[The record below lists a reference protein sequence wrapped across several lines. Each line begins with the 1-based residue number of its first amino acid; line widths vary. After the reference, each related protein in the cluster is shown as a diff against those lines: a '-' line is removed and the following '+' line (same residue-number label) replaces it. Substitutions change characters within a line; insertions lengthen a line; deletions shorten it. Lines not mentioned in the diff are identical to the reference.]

1 MRTGH
6 VRQLVISAALVA
18 ATGAFAPALAA
29 PSLFDPGLSE
39 LKLVASG
46 SALSRVDGLAFDPA
60 GNLFAALEVVGSG
73 GGIVYVNKASGS
85 VSALLAPI
93 SGADQIKYHS
103 PGIFY
108 VTSELNPPTRGGPG
122 GIYRFDVTYG
132 GGVPVSAT
140 ATYLATSMTEID
152 NPEGLVV
159 LRTSGAFGNAGDLIV
174 AEDLASG
181 RVIKV
186 ALGSG
191 SAVASVLIGTA
202 AGLGRPEGLAFGDF
216 GGQAAP
222 ALYLAETLANR
233 VLRIDAAG
241 NFAEFGNSAAVVL
254 ARPDNLAFG
263 PDGFLYVAEDPTN
276 GASGRI
282 MRLDANG
289 NYTTLAL
296 GFNKPAGL
304 AFDPLTGH
312 LYIAEQEAN
321 KIWRVEF
328 AAAVPEPAHYAM
340 LLAGLALLGFAV
352 RARNAGIECAVP
364 AA

>member
-6 VRQLVISAALVA
+6 GRRLIFAAALAA
-18 ATGAFAPALAA
+18 ATGVFVPALAA
-29 PSLFDPGLSE
+29 PSLFDAGLGE

-73 GGIVYVNKASGS
+73 GGIVYVDKASGN
-85 VSALLAPI
+85 VSGLLAPI
-93 SGADQIKYHS
+93 SGADQVKYHS
-103 PGIFY
+103 PGSFY
-108 VTSELNPPTRGGPG
+108 VTSELNAPPGGPG
-122 GIYRFDVTYG
+122 GIYRVEVTYG
-132 GGVPVSAT
+132 SGVPLSAS
-140 ATYLATSMTEID
+140 ATYLATSPALID

-159 LRTSGAFGNAGDLIV
+159 LGSSGSFGNAGDLIV
-174 AEDLASG
+174 AEDRTGG

-186 ALGSG
+186 ALGSAT
-191 SAVASVLIGTA
+191 AVTSVLVGNGA
-202 AGLGRPEGLAFGDF
+202 ALGRPEGLAFGDF

-254 ARPDNLAFG
+254 AMPDNLAFG
-263 PDGFLYVAEDPTN
+263 PDGFLYVAEDPTG

-282 MRLDANG
+282 MRLDAGG
-289 NYTTLAL
+289 NYTTLAQ
-296 GFNKPAGL
+296 GFDKPAGL

-312 LYIAEQEAN
+312 LYIAEQQAN

-352 RARNAGIECAVP
+352 RWRNAGIARAALAV
-364 AA
+364 